1 MVNLA
6 CLRDHAP
13 HFIILFQSNCRFLAL
28 FFVSVK
34 FLILSSLSVL
44 MKVTVVCSVSISM
57 KDLIVDS
64 LLKDGDFTPKSYTR
78 LGVCFFSI

>member
-1 MVNLA
+1 M
-6 CLRDHAP
+6 H
-13 HFIILFQSNCRFLAL
+13 HILLFYFKVILDSWLS

-64 LLKDGDFTPKSYTR
+64 LLKDGDFTPKGYTR
-78 LGVCFFSI
+78 FGVCFFSV